1 LRRQIIAGLAEF
13 KSRLASCHDSRVGGL
28 GGDTAERQR
37 AKGPSM
43 VVLELA
49 THDGK
54 MEIVDVTREQQGRS
68 TEAFMSCARAV
79 LRGRMVDAPAATP
92 GSRVYIVYPLASR

>member
-1 LRRQIIAGLAEF
+1 MAEF
-13 KSRLASCHDSRVGGL
+13 KSRLASCSDSRVGGL
-28 GGDTAERQR
+28 GGDKAERQR
-37 AKGPSM
+37 AKRPTV

-54 MEIVDVTREQQGRS
+54 MEIVDVTREQQGRP
-68 TEAFMSCARAV
+68 TEAFMSCTRAV
-79 LRGRMVDAPAATP
+79 LRTRIVDAPAATP